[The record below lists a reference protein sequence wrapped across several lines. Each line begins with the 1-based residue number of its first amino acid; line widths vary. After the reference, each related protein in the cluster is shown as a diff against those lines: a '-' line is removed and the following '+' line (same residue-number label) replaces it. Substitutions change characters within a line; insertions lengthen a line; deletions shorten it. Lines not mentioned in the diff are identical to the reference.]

1 MKDAAWVI
9 NDPARLEAA
18 LALALALGPPTAILP
33 FSHHLTHR
41 ALWLLHSR
49 QYRQNVKIFNPSS
62 LTPCWARL
70 ADGLPKFISL
80 LISPSREQQGLIRRG
95 PQLNKI
101 PSINANLID
110 SDWDLIISL
119 NFLADFMWLTSCQL
133 DCLTSC
139 LPPVFLSF
147 PFSPCPVVLEQVNEA
162 NKFLGNYFADCTNW
176 PQDVRPHWLSAMM
189 SQVVS
194 PLD

>member
-9 NDPARLEAA
+9 NDSARLEAA

-95 PQLNKI
+95 PQRNKI

-147 PFSPCPVVLEQVNEA
+147 PFLSHPVRSSLNKLMKRINFLAIILRIALIDLKMFDLTGCPQWWA
-162 NKFLGNYFADCTNW
+162 K
-176 PQDVRPHWLSAMM
+176 
-189 SQVVS
+189 
-194 PLD
+194 

>member
-9 NDPARLEAA
+9 NDSARLEAA

-147 PFSPCPVVLEQVNEA
+147 PFLSHPVRSSLNKLMKRINFLAIILRIALIDLKMFDLTGCPQWWA
-162 NKFLGNYFADCTNW
+162 K
-176 PQDVRPHWLSAMM
+176 
-189 SQVVS
+189 
-194 PLD
+194 

>member
-147 PFSPCPVVLEQVNEA
+147 PFLSHPVRSSLNKLMKRINFLAIILRIALIDLKMFDLTGCPQWWA
-162 NKFLGNYFADCTNW
+162 K
-176 PQDVRPHWLSAMM
+176 
-189 SQVVS
+189 
-194 PLD
+194 